1 MTQPDR
7 TLKPKDQSFEKI
19 IFNKPIEYRLT
30 NGISVFTISQ
40 NNTPLISL
48 SIDIKAGEY
57 FQPQPF
63 VAFATHNLLPKGT
76 LKYSAKIIAEKI
88 ASKGADISVSCG
100 TDYTSVNITC
110 MKDKFA
116 SLMQYLDDII
126 KHPVFNEQELQLLKE
141 KEIQHLHLKEQ
152 KVDYLSSRQFFKQA
166 FGPQH
171 PMGKLL
177 EEKHIRE
184 ITSTTLRQHH
194 NNFYTSNRT
203 VIFCAGAID
212 DNIIQLLEKTFGSN
226 FNGPSTQNNLNPTFK
241 LSPSSEKFLLI
252 DKPDAIQ
259 SSLKIGFATAKPNQK
274 EYIHLKI
281 LNTIYGGHYSSRLM
295 QNIRQEK
302 GYTYGIYSSVSIYND
317 SLVFLI
323 HTDTGAEYTQKVIDE
338 IFSEMNRLHTKLIH
352 KDELIATQNWILGA
366 MMRMF
371 DGAFSQMN
379 VYRQLYAS
387 GLNQDFYSDYQEE
400 IMQITP
406 KRIKELAS
414 QYLNP
419 ALMHQVVAGVLKP

>member
-1 MTQPDR
+1 
-7 TLKPKDQSFEKI
+7 
-19 IFNKPIEYRLT
+19 
-30 NGISVFTISQ
+30 
-40 NNTPLISL
+40 
-48 SIDIKAGEY
+48 
-57 FQPQPF
+57 
-63 VAFATHNLLPKGT
+63 
-76 LKYSAKIIAEKI
+76 
-88 ASKGADISVSCG
+88 
-100 TDYTSVNITC
+100 
-110 MKDKFA
+110 
-116 SLMQYLDDII
+116 
-126 KHPVFNEQELQLLKE
+126 
-141 KEIQHLHLKEQ
+141 
-152 KVDYLSSRQFFKQA
+152 
-166 FGPQH
+166 
-171 PMGKLL
+171 
-177 EEKHIRE
+177 
-184 ITSTTLRQHH
+184 
-194 NNFYTSNRT
+194 
-203 VIFCAGAID
+203 
-212 DNIIQLLEKTFGSN
+212 
-226 FNGPSTQNNLNPTFK
+226 
-241 LSPSSEKFLLI
+241 
-252 DKPDAIQ
+252 
-259 SSLKIGFATAKPNQK
+259 
-274 EYIHLKI
+274 
-281 LNTIYGGHYSSRLM
+281 M